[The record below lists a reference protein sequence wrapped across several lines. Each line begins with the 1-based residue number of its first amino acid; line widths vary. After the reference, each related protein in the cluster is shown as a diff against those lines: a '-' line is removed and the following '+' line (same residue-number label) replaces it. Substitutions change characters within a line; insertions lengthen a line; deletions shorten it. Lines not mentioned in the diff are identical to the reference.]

1 MTRIGRRRA
10 VRGSLTAT
18 SASTSRSVFWKAE
31 SMFREQNSIVLR
43 RSLGG
48 WEVVVLEAGKEERHR
63 FETQEEAN
71 NFIADQLA
79 AGTGLPSLTSHD
91 RRI

>member
-1 MTRIGRRRA
+1 
-10 VRGSLTAT
+10 
-18 SASTSRSVFWKAE
+18 
-31 SMFREQNSIVLR
+31 MFREQNSIVLR

-79 AGTGLPSLTSHD
+79 AGAGLPSLTSHD